1 MERYIC
7 IHGHFYQPPRENP
20 WLEVIE
26 QQDEAHPY
34 HDWNER
40 ITAECYAPNSTS
52 RILDKQGRIEKIVNN
67 YARISFN
74 FGPTLL
80 RWLEVNDPEVYGA
93 IVEADRQS
101 QQIYSGHGSA
111 LAQAYNHMILPLAN
125 RRDKYTQVLWG
136 IRDFQYRF
144 GREPEGMWLPETGVD
159 LESLEILAKLGIRFT
174 ILAPRQALRVK
185 QMHGG
190 EWVDVGRERIDPTMA
205 YTLRLPSGRTIAIF
219 FYHGPMSRAV
229 AFERVLKDGEG
240 FARRLLDGFSDE
252 RNWPQLSHI
261 ATDGETYGHHHR
273 FGDMALAFALN
284 YIETKELARLTNY
297 GEYLALHPP
306 THEVEIF
313 ENSSWSCPHGVE
325 RWRSDCGCHTGGH
338 PEWNQAWRVSLRES
352 LDWLRDAV
360 ASDFENKANELLHDP
375 WSARNDYVEVVSDR
389 SSAVIDEF
397 LTKHARRS
405 LSDTD
410 TVTILKLLELQRHAM
425 LMYTS
430 CGWFFDDLAGIETVQ
445 VISYAARCLQLAQE
459 IFGNSLESD
468 FLEILGRAKSNRIR
482 FGDGR
487 QIYEQLVKP
496 LVFDLAKV
504 GVHYG
509 AGALFNDYP
518 EQAQVYCY
526 TAEKQDHQ
534 SYETGT
540 AKLIAGKTR
549 ITSDITRES
558 SLFGYV
564 VLHLGNHNLTVGVK
578 EFSDHS
584 SYEQATK
591 ELTAAFA
598 STDLTQTIRLLDR
611 SFAGATYNLK
621 SLFPDEQRKI
631 LELVL
636 QMSLEEAEA
645 AYRQLYEHHGPLLR
659 FLKEASGPPPKALYT
674 AAEFVLNADLQ
685 RAFENEELNLARIE
699 HLLQEAGLEG
709 ISLETTSLEFGLR
722 KTLERLAAQLAAD
735 PSDFGMLE
743 RLEDATTLVSRL
755 PFQVDL
761 WKVQNTCYEMLQTV
775 YEEYQVR
782 AQQGHEE
789 ARTWLRHFNTIAQ
802 NLTVRV

>member
-52 RILDKQGRIEKIVNN
+52 RILDQQGRIEKIVNN

-80 RWLEVNDPEVYGA
+80 SWLEVNDPEVYGA
-93 IVEADRQS
+93 IVEADGQS

-144 GREPEGMWLPETGVD
+144 GREPEGMWLPETAVD
-159 LESLEILAKLGIRFT
+159 LESLEILAELGIRFT

-185 QMHGG
+185 QMHAG

-219 FYHGPMSRAV
+219 FYNGPMSRAV
-229 AFERVLKDGEG
+229 AFERVLKDGEA

-252 RNWPQLSHI
+252 RNGPQLSHI

-273 FGDMALAFALN
+273 FGDMALAFVLN

-313 ENSSWSCPHGVE
+313 ENSSWSCSHGVE
-325 RWRSDCGCHTGGH
+325 RWRSDCGCYTGEH

-352 LDWLRDAV
+352 LDWLRDGV
-360 ASDFENKANELLHDP
+360 AADFENKANELLHDP
-375 WSARNDYVEVVSDR
+375 WSARNDYVEVVLER

-410 TVTILKLLELQRHAM
+410 TVTVLKLLELQRHAM

-459 IFGNSLESD
+459 LFGNSLESD
-468 FLEILGRAKSNRIR
+468 FLEILGRAKSNRAKK
-482 FGDGR
+482 GDGR
-487 QIYEQLVKP
+487 QIYEDLVRP
-496 LVFDLAKV
+496 SMFDLAKV
-504 GVHYG
+504 GAHYG
-509 AGALFNDYP
+509 VGTLFNDYP
-518 EQAQVYCY
+518 
-526 TAEKQDHQ
+526 
-534 SYETGT
+534 
-540 AKLIAGKTR
+540 
-549 ITSDITRES
+549 
-558 SLFGYV
+558 
-564 VLHLGNHNLTVGVK
+564 
-578 EFSDHS
+578 
-584 SYEQATK
+584 
-591 ELTAAFA
+591 
-598 STDLTQTIRLLDR
+598 
-611 SFAGATYNLK
+611 
-621 SLFPDEQRKI
+621 
-631 LELVL
+631 
-636 QMSLEEAEA
+636 
-645 AYRQLYEHHGPLLR
+645 
-659 FLKEASGPPPKALYT
+659 
-674 AAEFVLNADLQ
+674 
-685 RAFENEELNLARIE
+685 
-699 HLLQEAGLEG
+699 
-709 ISLETTSLEFGLR
+709 
-722 KTLERLAAQLAAD
+722 
-735 PSDFGMLE
+735 
-743 RLEDATTLVSRL
+743 
-755 PFQVDL
+755 
-761 WKVQNTCYEMLQTV
+761 
-775 YEEYQVR
+775 
-782 AQQGHEE
+782 
-789 ARTWLRHFNTIAQ
+789 
-802 NLTVRV
+802 